1 VEIHTEQKRLADRV
15 LGVKVPKVEK
25 GRDAATPVK
34 KGRVRKEDIGP
45 PHNVKHIAHVGWD
58 TQEGLIA
65 TGDSQ
70 DETVRVMQ
78 CSLPNCSQRL
88 G

>member
-1 VEIHTEQKRLADRV
+1 MGIHSEQKRLADRV

-25 GRDAATPVK
+25 IRDTTPVK
-34 KGRVRKEDIGP
+34 KGRVRKEDIGA
-45 PHNVKHIAHVGWD
+45 PHDVKHIAHVGWD
-58 TQEGLIA
+58 MQEGLTV

-70 DETVRVMQ
+70 DEAVRVMQ